1 MLPAEASLDPSLTE
15 SPPPHQLPACL
26 LSLHPSVAQGLETP
40 AQGPKGQHNAHWK
53 MATEIAEGPVM
64 RL

>member
-1 MLPAEASLDPSLTE
+1 MLPAEASPTHPSLKA
-15 SPPPHQLPACL
+15 PPHQLPACL
-26 LSLHPSVAQGLETP
+26 LSLHSSIAQGLETP

-53 MATEIAEGPVM
+53 MATEIAEGPVT